1 MKNINEKNTKVIAFI
16 GTVLIWIPI
25 LFTLITAVVG
35 SIASGTLRIDYL
47 MPAELFPLAFSGAL
61 LLLWASGRSGKYKR
75 PIGWSLAIMAGSL
88 VASQGAAVLTGL
100 ASGETE
106 AAGWPLFLVVSLLI
120 LYIAAVIT
128 QCIFGVLLLRRLNQK
143 V

>member
-1 MKNINEKNTKVIAFI
+1 MKNINEKSTKVIALI

-47 MPAELFPLAFSGAL
+47 MPAELFPLALSGAL
-61 LLLWASGRSGKYKR
+61 LLLWASVRSKKYKK

-100 ASGETE
+100 ASGKTE
-106 AAGWPLFLVVSLLI
+106 AAGWPLVLVVSLLI

-128 QCIFGVLLLRRLNQK
+128 QCIFGALLLRELKQK